1 MNNKDGDEKFIRQEF
16 HCWCIWFHIGI
27 FTWHFNL
34 KLKLKIYVKLNFKL
48 ETYVIKKINLV
59 LVIFCRIFR
68 RQLRPTHP
76 WLRVEGIVN
85 YYLPV
90 SLRPSWWCFNYQR
103 LLSSFAVQL
112 YLRKFCHRSWPPS
125 WSTSCRFP
133 CPIFFIFVTST
144 DHLNLFR
151 TAIFSIAV
159 FINFGQKLLRR
170 TATRIKRDLLWG
182 RMSACHPAHC
192 LTLMSSSWA
201 VFVLATCN
209 FNTSQFFSLVY
220 SLINAIFTLTI
231 Y

>member
-1 MNNKDGDEKFIRQEF
+1 MSSNDGNEKFIRQEIF
-16 HCWCIWFHIGI
+16 CWCIWFHIGI

-90 SLRPSWWCFNYQR
+90 FLRPSWCFDYQS

-125 WSTSCRFP
+125 WSTSCRFLG
-133 CPIFFIFVTST
+133 PIFFLLVTST
-144 DHLNLFR
+144 
-151 TAIFSIAV
+151 V

-201 VFVLATCN
+201 VFVFATCN
-209 FNTSQFFSLVY
+209 FNISPFFSLVY
-220 SLINAIFTLTI
+220 SLINAIFTLSI